1 MDERQILK
9 LLFQRSERAIEI
21 LQCEYEK
28 VCYSTARRILHDPR
42 DAEECVSDA
51 VLRVWNTIPPETPRS
66 LRAYIQRITRNLAL
80 DKYDYNN
87 AACRQSA
94 LASAF
99 EELEPYLPSG
109 DGALEKMEFRRV
121 LNQFLR
127 DLPERTRVCFIRRY
141 WYGESVREVAESCNL
156 TEQAVKTL
164 LFRTRNKLRQRLE
177 KEEIRL

>member
-9 LLFQRSERAIEI
+9 LLLQRSEKAIEL
-21 LQCEYEK
+21 LQDKYDK
-28 VCYSTARRILHDPR
+28 LCYSTARRILPDPR

-51 VLRVWNTIPPETPRS
+51 VLRVWNTIPPEKPRS
-66 LRAYIQRITRNLAL
+66 LGAYIQRITRNLAL

-94 LASAF
+94 LVSAF

-109 DGALEKMEFRRV
+109 GKELEELEFRRV

-127 DLPERTRVCFIRRY
+127 SLPEKTRICFIRRY
-141 WYGESVREVAESCNL
+141 WYGESVRELAEHCGL
-156 TEQAVKTL
+156 TEQMVKTL
-164 LFRTRNKLRQRLE
+164 LFRTRNKMRQQLE
-177 KEEIRL
+177 KEGIRL